1 VRKGARAHRGTGARG
16 QPGTTRAP
24 VRPCRRA
31 LRAFVPLCLC
41 ASFLAACGP
50 AERGVA
56 SANVVADSAD
66 QTMFGLTQILTNNG
80 VMQAYLQADTAYM
93 YEASGRV
100 DLRHIKVTFYSALGD
115 PESVLTGQTGTY
127 WTRTNQMSAKGG
139 VVVVRTA
146 DQAKLRTEFLE
157 YDPATN
163 QVKTDQPYVADKGAQ
178 HVEGDHGFTCDPG
191 FTNCT
196 TVGARGNAGRF
207 VMPGQ

>member
-1 VRKGARAHRGTGARG
+1 MNRPEAQAHRRTGA
-16 QPGTTRAP
+16 QA
-24 VRPCRRA
+24 RRLLCA
-31 LRAFVPLCLC
+31 SVPLCLC
-41 ASFLAACGP
+41 ASLLAACGP

-127 WTRTNQMSAKGG
+127 WTRTNQMLAKGG